1 MDPIRTAK
9 QIENLTKRREQVTMT
24 LQHIE
29 KERNEAEEN
38 TDWLDRAA
46 YDSRIALFDRLS
58 EWYTQEND
66 AIDKALDRVKQSNYG
81 LCLACH
87 NAIEGKRLEFFPEA
101 AFCAACQ
108 ETREG
113 LQRFEKTSDLG
124 VKEGAPSVRQGIQ
137 RVST

>member
-9 QIENLTKRREQVTMT
+9 QIENLAKRREQVTMS
-24 LQHIE
+24 LQHVE

-46 YDSRIALFDRLS
+46 YVSRIAVLDRLS
-58 EWYTQEND
+58 DWYTEEID
-66 AIDKALDRVKQSNYG
+66 EIDKALDRVKQSNYG

-87 NAIEGKRLEFFPEA
+87 NAIEAERLEFFPEA

-108 ETREG
+108 QTREE
-113 LQRFEKTSDLG
+113 LQR
-124 VKEGAPSVRQGIQ
+124 V
-137 RVST
+137 

>member
-1 MDPIRTAK
+1 MDPIRAAK
-9 QIENLTKRREQVTMT
+9 QTEHLTKRRQQVAMS
-24 LQHIE
+24 LRHVE

-46 YDSRIALFDRLS
+46 YNSRITLLDRLS
-58 EWYTQEND
+58 EWYTKEID
-66 AIDKALDRVKQSNYG
+66 EIDKAFDRVNQSNYG

-87 NAIEGKRLEFFPEA
+87 NAIEAERLDFFPEA

-113 LQRFEKTSDLG
+113 LQR
-124 VKEGAPSVRQGIQ
+124 I
-137 RVST
+137 

>member
-9 QIENLTKRREQVTMT
+9 QIDHLTKRRQQVATT
-24 LQHIE
+24 LRHVA
-29 KERNEAEEN
+29 KERDEAEDN

-46 YDSRIALFDRLS
+46 YESRIALLDRLN
-58 EWYTQEND
+58 EWYMTEINE
-66 AIDKALDRVKQSNYG
+66 LDRALERVNKNTYG

-87 NAIEGKRLEFFPEA
+87 NAIEAKRLEFFPEA

-113 LQRFEKTSDLG
+113 LQRFESTCTPADLVKRTSYG
-124 VKEGAPSVRQGIQ
+124 
-137 RVST
+137 

>member
-1 MDPIRTAK
+1 MDTIRTGRLLD
-9 QIENLTKRREQVTMT
+9 QLNKRREQVAMT
-24 LQHIE
+24 LRHIA

-46 YDSRIALFDRLS
+46 YDSRIALFDRLN
-58 EWYTQEND
+58 EWYIQEND
-66 AIDKALDRVKQSNYG
+66 AIDKALDRVKQSKYA

-87 NAIEGKRLEFFPEA
+87 NAIEEKRLEFIPEA
-101 AFCAACQ
+101 EFCAACQ

-124 VKEGAPSVRQGIQ
+124 RKEGAPSVRQGIQ